1 MEEKEKNQKTI
12 VAFIAGLLIGGLLVW
27 VFSIAPD
34 NDEDADDTKNEAPS
48 AVVEKDGR
56 ATSSNDAADDTDDTD
71 VMGERAEPVTVSGE
85 GSVEVSDQPAGVRV
99 AIDALTAPVES
110 GWIVIHEVGT
120 DGVTGNALGAAR
132 FSKEEDLMPESV
144 ELLRA
149 MIIGGEYRA
158 VLYADNGNKVFN
170 LGSDAAL
177 MKGSAHIE
185 DTFTATAS

>member
-27 VFSIAPD
+27 VFSIAPGT
-34 NDEDADDTKNEAPS
+34 DEAPKDTKNDTPS

-56 ATSSNDAADDTDDTD
+56 VTSSDDAANDASNDGL
-71 VMGERAEPVTVSGE
+71 GERAEPVSVSSE
-85 GSVEVSDQPAGVRV
+85 GSIVIDDQPAGVRV
-99 AIDALTAPVES
+99 AVKSFTAPVET

-132 FSKEEDLMPESV
+132 FSKVEDLMPTSI

-149 MIIGGEYRA
+149 MIIEGEYRA
-158 VLYADNGNKVFN
+158 VLYADNGDKVFS

-177 MKGSAHIE
+177 MKGSSHIE
-185 DTFTATAS
+185 DTFKATAS